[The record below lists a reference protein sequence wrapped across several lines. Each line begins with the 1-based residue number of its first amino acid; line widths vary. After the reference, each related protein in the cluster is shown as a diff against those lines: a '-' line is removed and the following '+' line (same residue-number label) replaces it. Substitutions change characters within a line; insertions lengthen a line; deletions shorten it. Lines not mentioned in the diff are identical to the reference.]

1 MKAKTDSSKS
11 IRRQEIINAARKII
25 SSRGI
30 ENLTVRK
37 IADDLRVTDGALYRH
52 FKSKK
57 EIVSILIDDIGKTLL
72 ITIEEAAK
80 ESEKP
85 LHKLS
90 DIFVSHLSYA
100 EQRKGITFIV
110 INETLNLK
118 DKSLRRKMFGVINKY
133 LKMIKAILVEGVDS
147 GIFRKDLDIT
157 TASIVFFGMVQS
169 IVTLWALS
177 GSKHSLR
184 KDRLDELFSI
194 YTKGVMR

>member
-1 MKAKTDSSKS
+1 MKAKTDSGKS
-11 IRRQEIINAARKII
+11 IRRQEIVNAARKII

-37 IADDLRVTDGALYRH
+37 IADELRVTDGSLYRH

-57 EIVSILIDDIGKTLL
+57 EIISILIDDIEKTLL

-80 ESEKP
+80 ESAKP
-85 LHKLS
+85 LRKLS
-90 DIFVSHLSYA
+90 DIFISHLSYA

-133 LKMIKAILVEGVDS
+133 LKRIKAILAEGVDS

-157 TASIVFFGMVQS
+157 TASIAFFGMVQS
-169 IVTLWALS
+169 IVTIWALS

-184 KDRLDELFSI
+184 KDRLDELFSV
-194 YTKGVMR
+194 YTKGVIN